1 MKTLELFRAIPL
13 FVHQVTSAIDT
24 SNFDSFPE
32 DNEDPPLDDNSG
44 WDVDFWSAFKN
55 QNTPFFSLLG
65 GRHEYLVTGVK
76 KEKEKKKTPFKKRV
90 GTEEKMDGKPSGS
103 PLCLYFTVALD
114 QAFITGQL

>member
-1 MKTLELFRAIPL
+1 MKTFELFWAIL
-13 FVHQVTSAIDT
+13 FSFHQVTSAVDT

-32 DNEDPPLDDNSG
+32 DNEDPPPDDNSG
-44 WDVDFWSAFKN
+44 WDVDFWSPFKK

-65 GRHEYLVTGVK
+65 GCHEDLVVGLK
-76 KEKEKKKTPFKKRV
+76 KKKTQLKKRV
-90 GTEEKMDGKPSGS
+90 HTEEKMDGKPSGS